1 MVSALFDTSI
11 LIDYL
16 NAVPQAK
23 HELGLYRTVGVS
35 VITWI
40 EVLVGAAPDTES
52 VTRTFLSGFALMPLD
67 NAVAQRAVELR
78 QRRKLKLPDAVV
90 WATAQVHN
98 MILVTRNTKDFPAN
112 TPGVRIPYRI

>member
-23 HELGLYRTVGVS
+23 HELSLYRTIGIS
-35 VITWI
+35 VITWM
-40 EVLVGAAPDTES
+40 EVLVGTSRETEL
-52 VTRTFLSGFALMPLD
+52 VTRAFLSGFSLMPLD
-67 NAVAQRAVELR
+67 NAVAERAVELR
-78 QRRKLKLPDAVV
+78 QERKLKLPDAIV

-98 MILVTRNTKDFPAN
+98 MNLVTRNTKDFPAN
-112 TPGVRIPYRI
+112 IPGVRIPYRI